1 MKTYLILLVAFIAC
15 SGCNKFLEEKPRQK
29 LATIST
35 KDDLWALLNNENI
48 FNAMTL
54 VGEDLSD
61 NYYLTDNTW
70 NSIANISI
78 RNKYTWEVSAND
90 DVAWSMLYH
99 RVYYANVV
107 LESVGTIR
115 DKLSDADYR
124 EIVAVAKFYRSL
136 SFFELMNLFSLPYN
150 GKSNGDKLGIPL
162 RTSSDINVKF
172 ERSAISECYEQII
185 GDLEDCMEDL
195 PLLPQIKTRPSRLA
209 VWALLARVYLS
220 IGNYGRAVEYSRLV
234 IEKKPE
240 LLNYAIID
248 EKKENP
254 FGRYNAEVIH
264 STSNYSQLITRQ
276 NCYVDTVLYAA
287 YSDGDYRK
295 KLYFVEEG
303 EKKVKFRG
311 SFAEDND
318 IQFTGSTIG
327 EIYLTFAEASLMIEG
342 KKEDGIEKLN
352 YFLESRYETS
362 KSPDIPNGEEELR
375 DLILSERRK
384 ELVFRNRRYED
395 VRRLNLEGYNITFT
409 RKLAGREYLL
419 KPNALAYAL
428 LIPLEAINYSGIIQ
442 NSR

>member
-1 MKTYLILLVAFIAC
+1 MKTYLLFLVALIAC

-48 FNAMTL
+48 FNAMSL

-78 RNKYTWEVSAND
+78 RNKYGWEVSAND

-107 LESVGTIR
+107 LESVGVIR

-124 EIVAVAKFYRSL
+124 EIGAIAKFYRSL

-150 GKSNGDKLGIPL
+150 GQSNGDKPGIPL

-172 ERSAISECYEQII
+172 KRSTISECYEQII

-195 PLLPQIKTRPSRLA
+195 PLLAQIKTRPSRLA

-220 IGNYGRAVEYSRLV
+220 IGNYDRAFEYSRLV

-264 STSNYSQLITRQ
+264 STSNYSQLLTRQ
-276 NCYVDTVLYAA
+276 NCYVDTVLYAG
-287 YSDGDYRK
+287 YSDGDCRK
-295 KLYFVEEG
+295 KLFFVKEG

-327 EIYLTFAEASLMIEG
+327 EMYLTFAEASLKILD
-342 KKEDGIEKLN
+342 KKGDVIEKLN
-352 YFLESRYETS
+352 YFLKSRYETG
-362 KSPDIPNGEEELR
+362 KCPDIPSGDEELI
-375 DLILSERRK
+375 DFILSERRK